1 MKSIKTKIGRVVF
14 PILGIWVNC
23 AIESI
28 LSVSEIGESLP
39 GSIEV
44 DGVRQGV

>member
-14 PILGIWVNC
+14 PIVGIRINC
-23 AIESI
+23 AIEPI
-28 LSVSEIGESLP
+28 LSVSKIGKSLS